1 MTDRAHGTYASY
13 RLNGCRCYPCAGAA
27 SIYNARRNRAIA
39 YGTWQPFVDAA
50 PVREHIRALQSCSLG
65 LRTIA
70 AVAGV
75 DRKRLQAIVNGR
87 TERGTAPQA
96 KVRPRIAAA
105 ILAIEPGLDLLPGK
119 TVIDGTG
126 TRRRLQALV
135 TIGWSQAK
143 LAERIG
149 WTPGNFGSLIG
160 DSPVTAA
167 SARLVRDLYDRLWN
181 QAPPED
187 HHRDKIA
194 ASRARHYAARRGW
207 APPLAWDDDEID
219 DPAASPDLGAQTPRM
234 QALAENAEELIT
246 RFGCTPEAAAQRLG
260 VQAGYVQTLRRQA
273 ARRRAEL
280 ERSA

>member
-1 MTDRAHGTYASY
+1 MSDRPHGTYARY
-13 RLNGCRCYPCAGAA
+13 KLDGCRCYPCAAAA
-27 SIYNARRNRAIA
+27 STYNTRRNRAIA

-70 AVAGV
+70 AAAGV
-75 DRKRLQAIVNGR
+75 DRKRLQAILKGR

-96 KVRPRIAAA
+96 KVRPEIAAA
-105 ILAIEPGLDLLPGK
+105 VMAVEPNLDVLPCK

-126 TRRRLQALV
+126 TRRRIQALV

-149 WTPGNFGSLIG
+149 RTPGSFGNLIG
-160 DSPVTAA
+160 DRPVTAA
-167 SARLVRDLYDRLWN
+167 SARLIRDLYDQLWN

-194 ASRARHYAARRGW
+194 ASRARHYAALRGW
-207 APPLAWDDDEID
+207 PPPMAWDDDEID
-219 DPAASPDLGAQTPRM
+219 DPAATPDLGARTPRI

-260 VQAGYVQTLRRQA
+260 VQADYVQKLRRQA
-273 ARRRAEL
+273 ARRHAAL